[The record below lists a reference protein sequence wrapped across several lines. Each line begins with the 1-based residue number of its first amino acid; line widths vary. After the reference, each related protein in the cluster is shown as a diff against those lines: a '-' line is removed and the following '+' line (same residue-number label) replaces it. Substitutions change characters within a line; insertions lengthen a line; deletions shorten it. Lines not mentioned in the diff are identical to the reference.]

1 MAGDPIT
8 MCAGSPSGHTGTLGG
23 TGSLLTLVTVSLL
36 SGICDV
42 KKVYTVAYS
51 MTTSTFDFYFFF
63 LLETIAKLILLSVE
77 KG

>member
-1 MAGDPIT
+1 MRAYWDTRWNWVIINISNST
-8 MCAGSPSGHTGTLGG
+8 H
-23 TGSLLTLVTVSLL
+23 VSYL

-51 MTTSTFDFYFFF
+51 MTTVTFDFFLF